1 MYYLKC
7 NNCGHLNEV
16 KTEYLSFCSKCNKKL
31 ENNFSNWHRKYPE
44 KSLDDYKRL
53 ICISEEE
60 IPKDDF
66 KAKSRRPRGLK
77 YWIGFTVS
85 FAIMYAVGQFGGEAI
100 VKYFKSEKTSKEV
113 LSQKW
118 IKESYG
124 DFGLTVETPVILM
137 KSDIQVPDNLR
148 QMIEK
153 ADCFNYMSTKGFK
166 IMITCFKYKPELAG
180 YLDLQGAA
188 TGAVNEIKMQKG
200 VTDFVYTEE
209 KIYKDDIPGIIQK
222 GKFKQD
228 GISTEFINNLFT
240 SGLILWQVWV
250 VFQEDDEIG
259 RIASKRVIES
269 IEINIKS
276 KSV

>member
-1 MYYLKC
+1 MYFLKC

-31 ENNFSNWHRKYPE
+31 ENNFSGWQRKYPE
-44 KSLDDYKRL
+44 KSFDDYKKL
-53 ICISEEE
+53 ICISDAE
-60 IPKDDF
+60 IPQEDF
-66 KAKSRRPRGLK
+66 KSKRLRPKSLK

-85 FAIMYAVGQFGGEAI
+85 FAIMYAIGQFGGEAI
-100 VKYFKSEKTSKEV
+100 VKFFKSEKTSKEV

-124 DFGLTVETPVILM
+124 DYGLTVETPVILTKAEM
-137 KSDIQVPDNLR
+137 AVPENLQ

-153 ADCFNYMSTKGFK
+153 ADAFNYVSAKGFK
-166 IMITCFKYKPELAG
+166 IMITTFKYKPELTG
-180 YLDLQGAA
+180 YLDLQSAA
-188 TGAVNEIKMQKG
+188 NGAVNSLKMQKG
-200 VTDFVYTEE
+200 VTDFDYTEE
-209 KIYKDDIPGIIQK
+209 KIFKDDIPGFMQK

-228 GISTEFINNLFT
+228 GTGIEFINSVFS

-250 VFQEDDEIG
+250 IYQEDDEIG
-259 RIASKRVIES
+259 RIASKRVLDS
-269 IEINIKS
+269 IEINLNS